1 MKYEFKPYGFA
12 FQPNSPY
19 LRLFNYYINRLKENG
34 ALEKAMKPCKPPPQ
48 KCTDQ
53 TGEALGINNCFGA
66 FLVMVVGIGAGS
78 LIFVMEF
85 FLKNKTTDTL
95 PQSSFESRIIED
107 EEKRATPVQLDVRRL
122 RSAANPI
129 KHRREGSLRQKSR
142 WLSAQ
147 RRVSKMRNT
156 QLKPSN
162 EELNQN

>member
-12 FQPNSPY
+12 FQTDSPY

-34 ALEKAMKPCKPPPQ
+34 ALEKAMKPCEPPPQ
-48 KCTDQ
+48 RCTDQ

-66 FLVMVVGIGAGS
+66 FLVMMVGIGAGL

-85 FLKNKTTDTL
+85 FLKNRTTETSS
-95 PQSSFESRIIED
+95 QSSFESSSIEED
-107 EEKRATPVQLDVRRL
+107 ERATPVQLDVRRL

-129 KHRREGSLRQKSR
+129 KHRRQGSLWQKSR

-147 RRVSKMRNT
+147 RRVSKMRDATEAFN
-156 QLKPSN
+156 
-162 EELNQN
+162 

>member
-12 FQPNSPY
+12 FQTDSPY

-34 ALEKAMKPCKPPPQ
+34 ALEKAMKPCEPPPQ
-48 KCTDQ
+48 RCTDQ

-66 FLVMVVGIGAGS
+66 FLVMMVGIGSGL

-85 FLKNKTTDTL
+85 VLKNGTTET
-95 PQSSFESRIIED
+95 SSRSSIESSSIE
-107 EEKRATPVQLDVRRL
+107 EEERVTPVQLDVRRL

-129 KHRREGSLRQKSR
+129 KHRRQGSLRQKSR

-147 RRVSKMRNT
+147 RRVSKMRDATEAFN
-156 QLKPSN
+156 
-162 EELNQN
+162 